1 MKKKMMKMMKMM
13 MKMKMMKMK
22 MMKKKEKYQNNDRAK
37 PFDKWLFLHSNEPFD
52 GWNSELGTCC
62 S

>member
-1 MKKKMMKMMKMM
+1 MKKKKMMKMM
-13 MKMKMMKMK
+13 MKMKMMKKK
-22 MMKKKEKYQNNDRAK
+22 MMKKKKYQNNDRAK